1 VPIRSQTM
9 TTTRTTFGIARA
21 TRRNPCLGL
30 RAKRL
35 NRLRYLLGIAAA
47 IRDAYVSV
55 KQHVTP

>member
-1 VPIRSQTM
+1 M
-9 TTTRTTFGIARA
+9 MTTRTISGARA
-21 TRRNPCLGL
+21 TRRNPYLGL

-55 KQHVTP
+55 KQHVNP